1 MIYME
6 NMRLSKMG
14 MIVML
19 VPLLLCA
26 SCRNSAEA
34 QSSQNSGHLNATN
47 TIGDIVNHPAFSG
60 FGERLLTRDDN
71 SSYYKPRSGKDC
83 SWN

>member
-1 MIYME
+1 MK
-6 NMRLSKMG
+6 NLS
-14 MIVML
+14 L
-19 VPLLLCA
+19 VSFIFVFSIACTGNTF
-26 SCRNSAEA
+26 S
-34 QSSQNSGHLNATN
+34 QSGEHLTVNN
-47 TIGDIVNHPAFSG
+47 TVGDIVNHPAFSG